1 MTLEQFLE
9 KYRPMVTVEAEVDLT
24 FSGENREVY
33 YEAPEELGRNLRL
46 TIYDKEFYNEDL
58 VIYFPDD
65 KNEDDFIKHIIVKH
79 YGVTDLI

>member
-24 FSGENREVY
+24 FSGKNTEVY
-33 YEAPEELGRNLRL
+33 YEAPEELGRNIRL
-46 TIYDKEFYNEDL
+46 TIYDKESLTEDL

-65 KNEDDFIKHIIVKH
+65 ENEEDFIKRIITEH